1 MPNLF
6 LVRTD
11 MKSAFILVTAG
22 YNKWQ
27 YDIYHSMHGVP
38 ANNNAGMKHVFSS

>member
-6 LVRTD
+6 LVRAD
-11 MKSAFILVTAG
+11 MKSSFILATARC
-22 YNKWQ
+22 NKWQ
-27 YDIYHSMHGVP
+27 DDIYHSMHGVL